1 LKWASAVSTAPRL
14 DLAVVEAARSI
25 WDQLQGIGPDLVL
38 AFVSPHYRADWSSL
52 PGLLAGQFPEA
63 ARLGCSAGG
72 VIGDQREI
80 ESGAALALTAAW
92 LPGVE
97 LSPFLLSA
105 GEEPEIEAAAEV
117 WRQRLGCEPGDTTH
131 TVLLPDPFTAD
142 VPPLLKGLEQTFST
156 GTITGGLVSGGRK
169 RGQSLLLVEDE
180 LGTDGTAGIALRGN
194 IEVDTIVSQ
203 GCRPIGNPMFVTSCS
218 GPLIMELDGL
228 PPTKVL
234 QDLFEEISSAEQE
247 LIRDSLFIGSVMYDD
262 RIEYHRGD
270 FLVRNIVGFDPGS
283 GALAVNTEV
292 SKGQVIQFHVRD
304 AETSAED
311 LEELLAAHQS
321 SSRPAPAG
329 ALLFS
334 CLGRGS
340 DLYGHPSHD
349 SNAFHRHLGPVPL
362 TGFFCN
368 GEIGPVGG
376 HTFLHGYTSAFALIR
391 SGRSRVAGAGCRAAG
406 PASDT

>member
-1 LKWASAVSTAPRL
+1 MKWASAVSTASRL
-14 DLAVVEAARSI
+14 DLAVVEAARTI
-25 WDQLQGIGPDLVL
+25 WEQLQGFGPDLVL
-38 AFVSPHYRADWSSL
+38 AFVSPHHRADWSSL
-52 PGLLAGQFPEA
+52 PELLAGQFPEA
-63 ARLGCSAGG
+63 VRLGCSAAG
-72 VIGDQREI
+72 VIGEQREI
-80 ESGAALALTAAW
+80 ESGAALAVMAAW
-92 LPGVE
+92 LPGVK
-97 LSPFLLSA
+97 LAHFLLSA
-105 GEEPEIEAAAEV
+105 GEEPGLDTAAEL
-117 WRQRLGCEPGDTTH
+117 WHHQLGCELDDSVH
-131 TVLLPDPFTAD
+131 TFLLPDPFTAD
-142 VPPLLKGLEQTFST
+142 VPLLIRGLEQTFST
-156 GTITGGLVSGGRK
+156 GTIVGGLVSGGRK
-169 RGQSLLLVEDE
+169 GGQSLLLVEDE
-180 LGTDGTAGIALRGN
+180 VYSEGTAGVALMGN

-218 GPLIMELDGL
+218 GPLIMELDGR

-234 QDLFEEISSAEQE
+234 QELFDEISSAEQE

-283 GALAVNTEV
+283 GALAVNTEI

-311 LEELLAAHQS
+311 LEELLAAHSS

-340 DLYGHPSHD
+340 DLYGHPNHD

-391 SGRSRVAGAGCRAAG
+391 AGRSQGAG
-406 PASDT
+406 